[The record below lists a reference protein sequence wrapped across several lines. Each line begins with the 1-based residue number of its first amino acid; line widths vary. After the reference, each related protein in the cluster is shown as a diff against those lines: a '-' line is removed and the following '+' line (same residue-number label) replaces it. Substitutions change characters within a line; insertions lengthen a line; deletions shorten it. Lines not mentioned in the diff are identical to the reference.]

1 MKWILLSLLVFSC
14 TNLRV
19 TPSSINTSNNIG
31 QLVESSGEP
40 KHCEKLMSYKYCVW
54 DQDIFVFK
62 NDKYQETIKI
72 TPSEMNFKVLVLA
85 YAKQSPKGKKVFI
98 QSSQK
103 NIEWEKYAPMLKAS
117 LVANEI
123 LVVDSK
129 EASDQT
135 LTVDYG
141 AKGSKVKTVFKSWG
155 DKKGKK
161 KEIEN
166 THFLTLKAFD
176 SKTFSEGAKLKE
188 AWKLKVTSAGPTT
201 EISKVMPALI
211 TAALPYLLV
220 EENSSVKG
228 VMNEN
233 SLHMI
238 ALTHFSKQ

>member
-1 MKWILLSLLVFSC
+1 MKMILLSLLVFSC

-40 KHCEKLMSYKYCVW
+40 KHCEKLMSYKYCIW

-62 NDKYQETIKI
+62 NEKYLETIKI

-85 YAKQSPKGKKVFI
+85 YAKQSPKGKKIFI
-98 QSSQK
+98 QSSK
-103 NIEWEKYAPMLKAS
+103 ENLKWEQYSPMLKAS
-117 LVANEI
+117 LLANGI
-123 LVVDSK
+123 VVVDSK

-135 LTVDYG
+135 LTVEYG

-155 DKKGKK
+155 EKKGRK

-166 THFLTLKAFD
+166 THILTLKAFD
-176 SKTFSEGAKLKE
+176 SRLLSAQTKPKE
-188 AWKLKVTSAGPTT
+188 TWKLKITSASPTT
-201 EISKVMPALI
+201 ELSKVMPALI

-233 SLHMI
+233 SLHML